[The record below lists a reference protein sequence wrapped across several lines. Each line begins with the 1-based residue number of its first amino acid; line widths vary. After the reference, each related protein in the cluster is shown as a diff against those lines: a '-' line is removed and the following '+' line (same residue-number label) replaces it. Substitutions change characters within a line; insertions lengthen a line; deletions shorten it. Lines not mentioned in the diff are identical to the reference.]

1 MFTLDVP
8 FSRASRKRFIAS
20 GNESFRIAHQL
31 YTKAARTMAS
41 SGSAP
46 PSGRGDTLP
55 SLSTPTPADANRY
68 RQSASERSMFMLDRV
83 IERFLF
89 APPPADYDINTF
101 AMGEVR
107 FPRPAGAAPRPER
120 PAHPPQVLWVGKTT
134 MAWRI
139 RECDDPT
146 AVVVY
151 CHGNS
156 EDVRGME
163 KLLRYISAAL
173 CVEVV
178 AVEYTGYG
186 LTRGAARPS
195 MEACCEDVFLVLEE
209 VKRSRRGMP
218 VIAWGR
224 SMGCAP
230 ALQAAVTEPCVT
242 ALILQSPFVDPVSV
256 VWPYAHP
263 FRTPFDNLHYIEEVR
278 VPVLVLTGSDDAL
291 VAGWHA
297 RRIVAAS
304 DPARTTLVVIEG
316 AGHNDM
322 LSREH
327 AEATMD
333 HIANFLFRPSSAEPE
348 HA

>member
-1 MFTLDVP
+1 
-8 FSRASRKRFIAS
+8 
-20 GNESFRIAHQL
+20 
-31 YTKAARTMAS
+31 
-41 SGSAP
+41 
-46 PSGRGDTLP
+46 
-55 SLSTPTPADANRY
+55 
-68 RQSASERSMFMLDRV
+68 
-83 IERFLF
+83 
-89 APPPADYDINTF
+89 
-101 AMGEVR
+101 
-107 FPRPAGAAPRPER
+107 
-120 PAHPPQVLWVGKTT
+120 

-139 RECDDPT
+139 CECDAPS

-163 KLLRYISAAL
+163 KLLRYTSAAL
-173 CVEVV
+173 SMEVV

-195 MEACCEDVFLVLEE
+195 MEACCEDVFLVLKE
-209 VKRSRRGMP
+209 VERTRPGMP

-230 ALQAAVTEPCVT
+230 ALQAAVTDPRVS

-263 FRTPFDNLHYIEEVR
+263 FRTPFDNLHHIEEVG

-297 RRIVAAS
+297 RRIVAAG
-304 DPARTTLVVIEG
+304 DPSLITLVTIQG

-322 LSREH
+322 LSCEH
-327 AEATMD
+327 AEATMG
-333 HIANFLFRPSSAEPE
+333 HIANFVFRPPEEP
-348 HA
+348 ACA